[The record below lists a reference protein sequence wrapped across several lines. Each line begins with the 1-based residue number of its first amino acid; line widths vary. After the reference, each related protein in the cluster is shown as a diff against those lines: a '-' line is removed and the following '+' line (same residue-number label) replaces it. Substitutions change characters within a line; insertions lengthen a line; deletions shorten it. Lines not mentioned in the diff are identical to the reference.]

1 MALPVVAIVG
11 RPNVGKSSLL
21 NSLSGRMISIVDPTP
36 GVTRDRVGAVCQVDD
51 VYFELIDTGGYGV
64 EDADRLTAHIEQQI
78 LYAIDAAGLVLFV
91 VDVREGVTALDRE
104 VARLLRRFERDVVL
118 VANKADTP
126 KNDTQTGDFFSLGFG
141 EPHCV
146 SAKHG
151 RGRKELLDLIA
162 DKLGGVAGDQ
172 PGETVMKIALVGVRN
187 VGKSTFVN
195 ALAGQER
202 VIVSEIPGTTRDS
215 VDVRFERDGRTF
227 IAIDTAGIR
236 KKSKLANDIEFY
248 SFVRAQRS
256 VRRADVVLFLIDAT
270 RPVGQV
276 EKKLGSYIAENDKPV
291 VLVVNKWDLVRGRA
305 GSDDYGEYL
314 EKVLPELSY
323 APVTF
328 TTATADRNVQATI
341 DVAQSLFKQASTRV
355 GTGRLN
361 EALRAALR
369 ERVPTPKRGV
379 RFPKIYYATQV
390 DVRPPTLVL
399 FVNDPTIIRQDYQR
413 FLLNR
418 MRQLLPFPEVPMR
431 LLFRSHRRDADDAD
445 IEKAARRA

>member
-1 MALPVVAIVG
+1 
-11 RPNVGKSSLL
+11 
-21 NSLSGRMISIVDPTP
+21 
-36 GVTRDRVGAVCQVDD
+36 
-51 VYFELIDTGGYGV
+51 
-64 EDADRLTAHIEQQI
+64 
-78 LYAIDAAGLVLFV
+78 
-91 VDVREGVTALDRE
+91 
-104 VARLLRRFERDVVL
+104 
-118 VANKADTP
+118 
-126 KNDTQTGDFFSLGFG
+126 
-141 EPHCV
+141 
-146 SAKHG
+146 
-151 RGRKELLDLIA
+151 
-162 DKLGGVAGDQ
+162 
-172 PGETVMKIALVGVRN
+172 MKIALVGVRN

>member
-1 MALPVVAIVG
+1 
-11 RPNVGKSSLL
+11 
-21 NSLSGRMISIVDPTP
+21 MISIVDPTP

-141 EPHCV
+141 EPLCV